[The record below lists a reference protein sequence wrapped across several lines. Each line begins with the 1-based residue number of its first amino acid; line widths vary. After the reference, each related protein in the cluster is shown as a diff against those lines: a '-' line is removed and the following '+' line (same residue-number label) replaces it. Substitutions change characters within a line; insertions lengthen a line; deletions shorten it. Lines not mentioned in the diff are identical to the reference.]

1 MAATPVR
8 LHTREAVLDL
18 SPLQPKRPLPPL
30 LLKAPRRAAPRPAAL
45 ATASVALARR
55 VASPEQALIGSNLRR
70 GERAAKRNPEH
81 FQTRRQSE
89 DRFGSRPDAVHA
101 PWSPQLKLPPP
112 HASSTDPSLSL
123 NSQAA
128 ERAAAKAKPSSVA
141 DAVPIKRRI
150 HSYKERRRHHQL
162 TMRSSFGG
170 KARGAAA
177 PAPATHPRYVP
188 QRGVVLKGV
197 LGWFFGCFR
206 PAKTRPL
213 PAGR

>member
-8 LHTREAVLDL
+8 LHTREAVLDVS
-18 SPLQPKRPLPPL
+18 SP
-30 LLKAPRRAAPRPAAL
+30 
-45 ATASVALARR
+45 
-55 VASPEQALIGSNLRR
+55 SN
-70 GERAAKRNPEH
+70 
-81 FQTRRQSE
+81 
-89 DRFGSRPDAVHA
+89 
-101 PWSPQLKLPPP
+101 
-112 HASSTDPSLSL
+112 PSLSL

-188 QRGVVLKGV
+188 QRGVVLKSV